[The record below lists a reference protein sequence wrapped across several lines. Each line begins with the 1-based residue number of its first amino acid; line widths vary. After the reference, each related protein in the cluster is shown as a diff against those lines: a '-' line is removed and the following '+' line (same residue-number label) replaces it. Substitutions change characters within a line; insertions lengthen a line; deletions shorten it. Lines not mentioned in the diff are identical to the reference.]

1 MKEKKNKKEIP
12 VFKTNKEA
20 EDFVENADLTE
31 FDLSGFKPVKFE
43 FSKKTSTLNMR
54 ISDALLAKIK
64 ETAAKKGMP
73 YTRYIREVLEM
84 HG

>member
-43 FSKKTSTLNMR
+43 FSK
-54 ISDALLAKIK
+54 
-64 ETAAKKGMP
+64 
-73 YTRYIREVLEM
+73 
-84 HG
+84 